1 MWGSDFGAA
10 KLAVCKQLWE
20 RPDVTASC
28 CAVLNAKW
36 NIKIGFDPKL
46 KLCWRE
52 SKRNKKM
59 LKLEAI
65 KLLPSSGFAG
75 LWKRKQFIFGINKR
89 ERNRLAAESPMFT
102 ADKLGCAPPPVRAS
116 KETPGCVGFLSL
128 FPFGKAPHRP
138 DGENPRHCQETSLKL
153 KPGFGK

>member
-20 RPDVTASC
+20 RQDVTALC

-46 KLCWRE
+46 ELCWRE
-52 SKRNKKM
+52 SKGNKKM
-59 LKLEAI
+59 LLKLEAL

-89 ERNRLAAESPMFT
+89 KRNRLAAESPMF
-102 ADKLGCAPPPVRAS
+102 APDKLGCAPSLAPAS
-116 KETPGCVGFLSL
+116 KGAPGCV
-128 FPFGKAPHRP
+128 
-138 DGENPRHCQETSLKL
+138 
-153 KPGFGK
+153 

>member
-10 KLAVCKQLWE
+10 KLVVCKQLWE
-20 RPDVTASC
+20 RPDVAALC

-46 KLCWRE
+46 KLCWKER
-52 SKRNKKM
+52 KGNKKIL
-59 LKLEAI
+59 LKLEAL

-102 ADKLGCAPPPVRAS
+102 AGKLGFAPPLAPAS
-116 KETPGCVGFLSL
+116 KGTPGCV
-128 FPFGKAPHRP
+128 
-138 DGENPRHCQETSLKL
+138 
-153 KPGFGK
+153 